1 MHESAPEL
9 HGSTF
14 DQTIIYG
21 SIGERTIFV
30 EPMFTSRFLRARPD
44 FSAPIPQPRSVAE
57 SGYYPMRY
65 VIRCVARERA
75 CRISLEDF
83 RWRDAE
89 GEEDAAR
96 PAARAPR
103 SRRQTNSLRY
113 RAAPRPVDR
122 LL

>member
-1 MHESAPEL
+1 
-9 HGSTF
+9 
-14 DQTIIYG
+14 
-21 SIGERTIFV
+21 
-30 EPMFTSRFLRARPD
+30 
-44 FSAPIPQPRSVAE
+44 
-57 SGYYPMRY
+57 MRY